1 MHNFGYGIKF
11 EELYQRDGLVK
22 IDNIFVEQL
31 KGSDVALFNRLMA
44 ARADKSLLSDKDHSQ
59 LLIDLAPWVED
70 FIGELFGVKK
80 EILELAQAH
89 HILAPLYAC
98 KRLFV
103 QRRAAKA
110 LTLEEAQRVSGDA
123 LLGMLPLPEAQGEFF
138 ELAFAKTVM
147 GWLEKEEENKSL
159 LEIAARYA
167 AWALYSEEGK
177 KRHKSGVLFKQP
189 LKLDHNNLVACETEL
204 RDGVQIL
211 RFAKSHLRE
220 REGFALTDT
229 GGTRIAAL
237 DNANY
242 CIFCHNQGKDSCS
255 KGLKEKTG
263 EVKKNPL
270 DIVQAGCPLEEKIS
284 EMNMLKSQGI
294 PVGALAVIVVDNP
307 MCAGTGH
314 RICNDCMKS
323 CIYQKQEPVNIPHV
337 ETFTLRDVLN
347 LPYGFEIYSL
357 LTRWNPL
364 NIDRPVPKPESP
376 YKILVAGLGPAGYT
390 LAHHLMNDGHTVV
403 GIDGLKIEP
412 LPEEISG
419 VKMDGTRVAFQP
431 IKDIKT
437 IYEKL
442 DERTLAGFGGVAEYG
457 ITVRWDKNYLK
468 IIRLLLERREQ
479 FAMFG
484 GVRFGSSLTYDT
496 AFELGFDHIALCMG
510 AGKPTV
516 LDIPNALA
524 RGVRTASDFLMAL
537 QLTGAGKKD
546 SIANLQVRL
555 PIVVIGG
562 GLTAI
567 DTATESLAYYPVQVE
582 KFLARYE
589 VLVAKNGEQAVRKNW
604 SAEDTIIADEFIAHA
619 KAIRAERKKEKPDV
633 WGLLDSWGGVK
644 LVYRK
649 RLIDA
654 PSYRLNHEEV
664 EKAFE
669 EGIFIAE
676 NYEPTRIDVDEFGA
690 AHSITLHPVEHA
702 KHVSTGSGA
711 TEKDPALSL
720 CSPQDVVLPAR
731 TILVA
736 AGTSPNTVLQ
746 REDPE
751 HFTLDGKYFRAV
763 DEEGNPV
770 KPERI
775 SKPKDVRVL
784 LSVDDKGRAVSFFGD
799 LHPSFAGNVVKAMGS
814 AKQGYPVI
822 TRILKSSCGTTQL
835 SAQYGGF
842 IKKINAELRAT
853 IHAVNRLT
861 PNIIEVV
868 VRAPLAARQF
878 QPGQFYRLQNYEAN
892 AIRVDGGQWMVN
904 CEESKL
910 SSTNHNLLSTTLAME
925 GLALTGAWVDKERG
939 LLATIVLEMGGSSN
953 LCAHLKQGEPVVLM
967 GPTGTPSEIPHNE
980 NVMLVGGGLGNA
992 VLFSIGK
999 AMRDNGCKVLYFAG
1013 YKKAVDRYK
1022 VAEIEA
1028 AADTVIWCCDEPAP
1042 FTPNR
1047 PQDRVFHGNIVEA
1060 IVAYGSKN
1068 PVECAK
1074 RTSTGSQQVEKDP
1087 AQPKGSQDL
1096 YIPLSSI
1103 THIIAIGSDRMM
1115 AAVAAARYGALK
1127 DYLNPKH
1134 IAIGSI
1140 NSPMQCMMKEI
1151 CAQCLQKHIDPVTGE
1166 ESYVY
1171 SCFNQ
1176 DQLLDS
1182 VSWQHLNDRLKQNSL
1197 QEKLTAGWIEH
1208 CLEKVA

>member
-1 MHNFGYGIKF
+1 MTEQFGYGIKF
-11 EELYQRDGLVK
+11 AELYQRDGLVR
-22 IDNIFVEQL
+22 IDNIFVEKL
-31 KGSDVALFNRLMA
+31 KETDVALFNRLMA
-44 ARADKSLLSDKDHSQ
+44 GRGDKSTLSDKDHSQ
-59 LLIDLAPWVED
+59 ILIDLAPHLED
-70 FIGELFGVKK
+70 FIGELFGIKQ
-80 EILELAQAH
+80 EILELAEAH
-89 HILAPLYAC
+89 NALAPLYAC

-103 QRRAAKA
+103 QRRAAKV
-110 LTLEEAQRVSGDA
+110 LSVEEAQRVSGDA
-123 LLGMLPLPEAQGEFF
+123 LLGMLPLPNVDGEFF

-159 LEIAARYA
+159 IELAARYA

-189 LKLDHNNLVACETEL
+189 LKLDYNHLVAAETEL
-204 RDGVQIL
+204 RDGVQVL
-211 RFAKSHLRE
+211 RFSKSHLRA
-220 REGFALTDT
+220 RDGFALTDS
-229 GGTRIAAL
+229 GGTRIQAL
-237 DNANY
+237 DQANY

-255 KGLKEKTG
+255 KGLKEKSG
-263 EVKKNPL
+263 EVKINPL
-270 DIVQAGCPLEEKIS
+270 DITQAGCPLEEKIS
-284 EMNMLKSQGI
+284 EMNMLKSEGV
-294 PVGALAVIVVDNP
+294 PVGALAVVTVDNP

-337 ETFTLRDVLN
+337 ETFTLKDVLN

-364 NIDRPVPKPESP
+364 NLERPVPKPESS
-376 YKILVAGLGPAGYT
+376 YKVLVAGLGPAGYT
-390 LAHHLMNDGHTVV
+390 LAHHLINDGHTVV

-412 LPEEISG
+412 VTENISG
-419 VKMDGTRVAFQP
+419 VKADGSRCEFIP

-468 IIRLLLERREQ
+468 IIRLLLERRAQ

-484 GVRFGSSLTYDT
+484 GVRFGSSLTYDN

-537 QLTGAGKKD
+537 QLTGAAKKD
-546 SIANLQVRL
+546 SIANLQIRL

-589 VLVAKNGEQAVRKNW
+589 VLAAKNGEAEVRKNW
-604 SAEDTIIADEFIAHA
+604 SVEDTIIAEEFIAHA
-619 KAIRAERKKEKPDV
+619 LAIRAERKKEKPDV

-669 EGIFIAE
+669 EGIFFAE
-676 NYEPTRIDVDEFGA
+676 NYEPASIDVDEFGSA
-690 AHSITLHPVEHA
+690 KNISLKATTSEIITI
-702 KHVSTGSGA
+702 
-711 TEKDPALSL
+711 
-720 CSPQDVVLPAR
+720 PAR

-736 AGTSPNTVLQ
+736 AGTSPNTVLK
-746 REDPE
+746 REDPA
-751 HFTLDGKYFRAV
+751 HFALDGKYFQAV
-763 DEEGNPV
+763 DEEGNVV

-784 LSVDDKGRAVSFFGD
+784 MSIDDKGRAVSFFGD

-814 AKQGYPVI
+814 AKQGYPVVSS
-822 TRILKSSCGTTQL
+822 ILKNRVQDSGLKVQEFL
-835 SAQYGGF
+835 S
-842 IKKINAELRAT
+842 KINSELRAT
-853 IHAVNRLT
+853 VHAVNRLT

-868 VRAPLAARQF
+868 VHAPLAARQF
-878 QPGQFYRLQNYEAN
+878 QPGQFYRLQNFEAN
-892 AIRVDGGQWMVN
+892 ALRVNGG
-904 CEESKL
+904 
-910 SSTNHNLLSTTLAME
+910 LSTTLAME
-925 GLALTGAWVDKERG
+925 GLALTGAWVDKEKG

-953 LCAHLKQGEPVVLM
+953 LCQYLKTGEPVILM
-967 GPTGTPSEIPHNE
+967 GPTGTPTEIPHNE
-980 NVMLVGGGLGNA
+980 HVMLVGGGLGNA

-999 AMRDNGCKVLYFAG
+999 AMRNNGCKVLYFAG

-1028 AADTVIWCCDEPAP
+1028 AADTVIWCCDEESP

-1060 IVAYGSKN
+1060 IRAYGAGELEKWGTEELTNKESSI
-1068 PVECAK
+1068 PQL
-1074 RTSTGSQQVEKDP
+1074 GS
-1087 AQPKGSQDL
+1087 S
-1096 YIPLSSI
+1096 IPLSSI
-1103 THIIAIGSDRMM
+1103 SHIIAIGSDRMM
-1115 AAVAAARYGALK
+1115 AAVAQARYGALK
-1127 DYLNPKH
+1127 RYLNPKH

-1151 CAQCLQKHIDPVTGE
+1151 CAQCLQKHIDPVTGKE
-1166 ESYVY
+1166 TYVY

-1176 DQLLDS
+1176 DQNMDTI
-1182 VSWQHLNDRLKQNSL
+1182 SWQHLNDRLKQNSL

-1208 CLEKVA
+1208 CLTHIKQ

>member
-1 MHNFGYGIKF
+1 MNNFGYGIKF
-11 EELYQRDGLVK
+11 AELYQRDGLVR
-22 IDNIFVEQL
+22 IDNAFVEQL
-31 KGSDVALFNRLMA
+31 KVADVELFNRLMA
-44 ARADKSLLSDKDHSQ
+44 GRADASLTTNNQQPATKELSQ
-59 LLIDLAPWVED
+59 LLLDLAPHLED
-70 FIGELFGVKK
+70 FIGELFAIKK
-80 EILELAQAH
+80 EILELAEAH
-89 HILAPLYAC
+89 HALAPLYKC

-110 LTLEEAQRVSGDA
+110 LSVEEAQRVSGDS
-123 LLGMLPLPEAQGEFF
+123 LLGMLPIPHSDHEFF
-138 ELAFAKTVM
+138 EIAFAKTVM

-159 LEIAARYA
+159 IELAARYA

-189 LKLDHNNLVACETEL
+189 LKLDYNNLVAVETQL

-211 RFAKSHLRE
+211 RFTKSHLRA
-220 REGFALTDT
+220 RDGFALTDD
-229 GGTRIAAL
+229 GGTRIQAM
-237 DNANY
+237 DSANY

-255 KGLKEKTG
+255 KGLKEKSG
-263 EVKKNPL
+263 EVKVNPL

-284 EMNMLKSQGI
+284 EMNMLKSEGV
-294 PVGALAVIVVDNP
+294 PVGALAMITVDNP

-337 ETFTLRDVLN
+337 ETFTLKDVLG

-364 NIDRPVPKPESP
+364 NLTRPVPKPDSG
-376 YKILVAGLGPAGYT
+376 YKVLVAGLGPSGYT
-390 LAHHLMNDGHTVV
+390 LAHHLMNDGHIVV

-412 LPEEISG
+412 VSAEISG
-419 VKMDGTRVAFQP
+419 VKADGSRCDFIP
-431 IKDIKT
+431 IKDVQT
-437 IYEKL
+437 IYERL

-468 IIRLLLERREQ
+468 ILRLLLERRTQ

-496 AFELGFDHIALCMG
+496 AFDLGFDHIALCMG

-546 SIANLQVRL
+546 SIANLQIRL

-589 VLVAKNGEQAVRKNW
+589 ILVAKNGAEQVRKNW
-604 SAEDTIIADEFIAHA
+604 SAEEIIIAEEFIAHA
-619 KAIRAERKKEKPDV
+619 KAIRTERKKELSGIRPDV

-676 NYEPTRIDVDEFGA
+676 NYEPTNIDVDEFGA
-690 AHSITLHPVEHA
+690 AKSISLNPVAHA
-702 KHVSTGSGA
+702 QHVSAGSVKYD
-711 TEKDPALSL
+711 KDPAQSL
-720 CSPQDVVLPAR
+720 CASQDLVIPAR

-746 REDPE
+746 REDPI
-751 HFTLDGKYFRAV
+751 HFQLDGKYFRAV
-763 DEEGNPV
+763 DENGNQV

-784 LSVDDKGRAVSFFGD
+784 LSVDEQGRAVSFFGD

-814 AKQGYPVI
+814 AKQGYSVI
-822 TRILKSSCGTTQL
+822 TSSLQKL
-835 SAQYGGF
+835 SVVGRQSSGSEF
-842 IKKINAELRAT
+842 IEKINAELRAT

-868 VRAPLAARQF
+868 VHAPLAARQF

-892 AIRVDGGQWMVN
+892 ALKVDGGRWTVN
-904 CEESKL
+904 GEERKATV
-910 SSTNHNLLSTTLAME
+910 TNHNLPSTIHHPLSTILAME
-925 GLALTGAWVDKERG
+925 GLALTGAWVDKEKG
-939 LLATIVLEMGGSSN
+939 LLATIVLEMGGSSD
-953 LCAHLKQGEPVVLM
+953 LCQYLKVGEPVILM
-967 GPTGTPSEIPHNE
+967 GPTGTPTEIPHNE

-1028 AADTVIWCCDEPAP
+1028 AADIVIWCCDEQSDFA
-1042 FTPNR
+1042 PNR
-1047 PQDRVFHGNIVEA
+1047 PQDRAFKGNIVDA
-1060 IVAYGSKN
+1060 IRAYGENTISLTTDH
-1068 PVECAK
+1068 
-1074 RTSTGSQQVEKDP
+1074 R
-1087 AQPKGSQDL
+1087 
-1096 YIPLSSI
+1096 PLTTIS
-1103 THIIAIGSDRMM
+1103 HIIAIGSDRMM
-1115 AAVAAARYGALK
+1115 AAVAAARHGVLHPH
-1127 DYLNPKH
+1127 LNPKH

-1151 CAQCLQKHIDPVTGE
+1151 CAQCLQKHIDPVTGKE
-1166 ESYVY
+1166 TYVY

-1176 DQLLDS
+1176 DQNMDTI
-1182 VSWQHLNDRLKQNSL
+1182 SWQHLNDRLKQNSL
-1197 QEKLTAGWIEH
+1197 QEKLTAGWIKH
-1208 CLEKVA
+1208 CLSQIN

>member
-1 MHNFGYGIKF
+1 MNKFGYNIKF
-11 EELYQRDGLVK
+11 EDLYQHDGLIKV
-22 IDNIFVEQL
+22 DDAFAEQL
-31 KGSDVALFNRLMA
+31 KKIDTALFNRLMA
-44 ARADKSLLSDKDHSQ
+44 GRADKSALPDKEYSQ
-59 LLIDLAPWVED
+59 LIIDLAPHVED
-70 FIGELFGVKK
+70 FIGELFGIKK
-80 EILELAQAH
+80 EILELAEAH
-89 HILAPLYAC
+89 HTLAPLYTC

-110 LTLEEAQRVSGDA
+110 LSIEEAQRVSGDV
-123 LLGMLPLPEAQGEFF
+123 LLGMLPIPHSDHKFF
-138 ELAFAKTVM
+138 EIAFAKTVM

-159 LEIAARYA
+159 IELAARYT

-189 LKLDHNNLVACETEL
+189 VKTDYENLVAVETER
-204 RDGVQIL
+204 RDGVQVL
-211 RFAKSHLRE
+211 KFSRAHLRE
-220 REGFALTDT
+220 RDGFALTDD
-229 GGTRIAAL
+229 GGTRIQAL
-237 DNANY
+237 DSANY

-255 KGLKEKTG
+255 KGLKEKNG
-263 EVKKNPL
+263 EVKVNQL
-270 DIVQAGCPLEEKIS
+270 GITQAGCPLEEKIS
-284 EMNMLKSQGI
+284 EMNMLKSQGVPI
-294 PVGALAVIVVDNP
+294 GALAAITIDNP

-337 ETFTLRDVLN
+337 ETFTLKDVLN

-364 NIDRPVPKPESP
+364 NLERPVPKLESG
-376 YKILVAGLGPAGYT
+376 YKVLIAGLGPAGYT
-390 LAHHLMNDGHTVV
+390 LAHHLINDGHTVV

-412 LPEEISG
+412 VDENISG
-419 VKMDGTRVAFQP
+419 VKANGSRCNFTP

-468 IIRLLLERREQ
+468 IIRLLLERRQQ

-484 GVRFGSSLTYDT
+484 GMRFGSSLTYDN
-496 AFELGFDHIALCMG
+496 AFEMGFDHIALCMG
-510 AGKPTV
+510 AGKPTI

-567 DTATESLAYYPVQVE
+567 DTATESLAYYPIQVE

-589 VLVAKNGEQAVRKNW
+589 VLAAKNGEAEIRKNW
-604 SAEDTIIADEFIAHA
+604 SAEENIIADEFLDHA
-619 KAIRAERKKEKPDV
+619 RAIRQERKKENPDI
-633 WGLLDSWGGVK
+633 WGLLDGWGGVK

-676 NYEPTRIDVDEFGA
+676 NYEPTKIDVDEFGA
-690 AHSITLHPVEHA
+690 AKNISL
-702 KHVSTGSGA
+702 KSVSGEIVTI
-711 TEKDPALSL
+711 
-720 CSPQDVVLPAR
+720 PAR

-746 REDPE
+746 REDPT
-751 HFTLDGKYFRAV
+751 HFALDGKYFRAV
-763 DEEGNPV
+763 DEKGNPV
-770 KPERI
+770 KPEHI

-784 LSVDDKGRAVSFFGD
+784 LSVGDKGRAVSFFGD

-814 AKQGYPVI
+814 AKQGYPVVS
-822 TRILKSSCGTTQL
+822 RILRQRV
-835 SAQYGGF
+835 AVGGQQAEF
-842 IKKINAELRAT
+842 LQKINNELRAT
-853 IHAVNRLT
+853 VHAVNRLT

-868 VRAPLAARQF
+868 VKAPLAARQF
-878 QPGQFYRLQNYEAN
+878 QPGQFYRLQNYEVN
-892 AIRVDGGQWMVN
+892 ALKIKTDNEQ
-904 CEESKL
+904 L
-910 SSTNHNLLSTTLAME
+910 ITALAME
-925 GLALTGAWVDKERG
+925 GLALTGAWVDKEKG

-953 LCAHLKQGEPVVLM
+953 LCAHLKEGEPVILM
-967 GPTGTPSEIPHNE
+967 GPTGTPTEIPHNE

-1022 VAEIEA
+1022 VVEIEA
-1028 AADTVIWCCDEPAP
+1028 AADTVIWCCDEEAD
-1042 FTPNR
+1042 FVPNR
-1047 PQDRVFHGNIVEA
+1047 PQDRSFKGNIVDA
-1060 IVAYGSKN
+1060 IKAYGENILSL
-1068 PVECAK
+1068 
-1074 RTSTGSQQVEKDP
+1074 TTDHQQLSTIS
-1087 AQPKGSQDL
+1087 
-1096 YIPLSSI
+1096 
-1103 THIIAIGSDRMM
+1103 HIIAIGSDRMM
-1115 AAVAAARYGALK
+1115 AAVAAARHGVLHPH
-1127 DYLNPKH
+1127 LNPKH

-1151 CAQCLQKHIDPVTGE
+1151 CAQCLQKHIDPVTGK

-1208 CLEKVA
+1208 CLEKIS